1 MKELKPYP
9 PKIFLR
15 FFQWYCKPNLRDH
28 IEGDLI
34 EVYWKRVK
42 TNGKRTA
49 DIRFL
54 IDVLL
59 LLRPGIIR
67 PIKGYQNLN
76 TYSMY
81 KSYLRIGW
89 RNMWKNTAHT
99 SINIIGLAAGM
110 SVALLIGL
118 WVWDELTFDSYFE
131 NRNQLA
137 QVMVNQSNEGMVY
150 TGTTVQMPLG
160 EALRMGY
167 SGDFKAISLASYNL
181 GCILSNGETRVR
193 GKAMWVQSDFPQMF
207 TLKILSGNLNSLK
220 DPSSVLISSSLA
232 KSLYG
237 NDDPINKMLRIDTG
251 LDMVVGGVY
260 ADLPANT
267 TFHETQVFLP
277 WENKNNWLKGQTD
290 WTNHNGQLF
299 VQLHDNTD
307 INIVSEKVKA
317 VPTSHI
323 TKWKEEALLHPFT
336 KVHLYDKFE
345 NGKATGGRI
354 EYVWLFGIIG
364 AFVLLLACINLMNL
378 STARSEKRAKE
389 VGVRKAIGSDRGQLV
404 GQFLFEALL
413 VTSVALVL
421 SLVIVQVTLPM
432 FNVLAEKT
440 ITIPWDQPAFW
451 AIVIGFTLL
460 TGLASGSYPAF
471 YLSSF
476 RAIKVLK
483 GSIRVGR
490 LAVLP
495 RKVLVVVQFTV
506 SITLVIATIVV
517 FRQIEHAK
525 NRRPG
530 FAREGLIT
538 IGIDTQELRKNIDVV
553 KNELL
558 QKGLAENVALSSQSP
573 AHFGNNN
580 GINWRGKDPNFVIF
594 FRNVGV
600 NADFG
605 KTVGWTI
612 KQGRDFST
620 SPADSSAMIIN
631 ENAAK
636 VMAFENPIGEVAEFH
651 GKKYTIIGV
660 TQDMITQSPYEPTQP
675 SFFTTDDWTGLI
687 VLRLNSTT
695 PVHDAIAG
703 IEQVF
708 KKYNPQSPFEF
719 NFVDEAYAR
728 KYSAEER
735 IGKLAALFAMLAVM
749 ISCLGLFG
757 IASFVAEQRTK
768 EIGIRKVVG
777 ASVFSLWKMLLQDF
791 ILLIGISCIIAVPLS
806 YYFMNGWLQNYPYH
820 TNISWWVL
828 AGTCVGSI
836 VVTLLTVSYQAISA
850 ALMNP
855 VRSLRSE

>member
-1 MKELKPYP
+1 MEEIRPHP
-9 PKIFLR
+9 PKFFLR
-15 FFQWYCKPNLRDH
+15 FFRWYCHPRLRDH

-34 EVYWKRVK
+34 EVYRKRRRKK
-42 TNGKRTA
+42 TKQRA
-49 DIRFL
+49 DIKFIL
-54 IDVLL
+54 DVLL
-59 LLRPGIIR
+59 LFRPGIIK
-67 PIKGYQNLN
+67 PVKGLKNLN
-76 TYSMY
+76 ESSMY
-81 KSYLRIGW
+81 KSYFRIGW
-89 RNMWKNTAHT
+89 RNMLKNRAHT

-118 WVWDELTFDSYFE
+118 WVWDELSFDSYFE

-137 QVMVNQSNEGMVY
+137 QVMVNQTNEGIVY

-160 EALRMGY
+160 EALQSGY
-167 SGDFKAISLASYNL
+167 AGDIKALSLASYNI

-207 TLKILSGNLNSLK
+207 TLKILSGNPNSLK
-220 DPSSVLISSSLA
+220 DPSSILISSSLA

-237 NDDPINKMLRIDTG
+237 EEDPINKTLRIDAG
-251 LDMVVGGVY
+251 LDMVVGGIY
-260 ADLPANT
+260 ADLPNNT
-267 TFHETQVFLP
+267 TFHETQLLLP
-277 WENKNNWLKGQTD
+277 WENENNWLKSQTD
-290 WTNHNGQLF
+290 WSNHNGQLF
-299 VQLHDNTD
+299 VQLDDNAD
-307 INIVSEKVKA
+307 INIVNEKIKG
-317 VPTSHI
+317 VPTPHI
-323 TKWKEEALLHPFT
+323 LQWKEEAVLHPFT
-336 KVHLYDKFE
+336 KLHLYDKFE
-345 NGKATGGRI
+345 NGKASGGRI

-364 AFVLLLACINLMNL
+364 VFVLLLACINFMNL

-389 VGVRKAIGSDRGQLV
+389 VGVRKAIGSERSQLV

-413 VTSVALVL
+413 VTGVALVL
-421 SLVIVQVTLPM
+421 SLVIVQITLPI

-440 ITIPWDQPAFW
+440 MTIPWDLPAFW
-451 AIVIGFTLL
+451 ALIIGFTLF

-525 NRRPG
+525 NRMPG
-530 FAREGLIT
+530 FARDGLIT
-538 IGIDTQELRKNIDVV
+538 IGIDTQELRKNLDVV

-580 GINWRGKDPNFVIF
+580 GINWRGKDPDFVIF
-594 FRNVGV
+594 FRNVGIT
-600 NADFG
+600 ADFG

-612 KQGRDFST
+612 QQGRDFST

-631 ENAAK
+631 KNAAK
-636 VMAFENPIGEVAEFH
+636 VMAFENPIGEVVEFR

-660 TQDMITQSPYEPTQP
+660 TEDMITQSPYEPPQP

-687 VLRLNSTT
+687 VLRLNSAMAV
-695 PVHDAIAG
+695 PDAMAG
-703 IEQVF
+703 MEQIF

-719 NFVDEAYAR
+719 NFVDEAYSR

-777 ASVFSLWKMLLQDF
+777 ASVFNLWKMLLQDF
-791 ILLIGISCIIAVPLS
+791 ILLIGISCVIAVPLA
-806 YYFMNGWLQNYPYH
+806 YYFMNNWLQNYQYH

-828 AGTCVGSI
+828 AGTCVGSV
-836 VVTLLTVSYQAISA
+836 VVTLFTVSYQAIIA

-855 VRSLRSE
+855 VKSLRSE